1 MRTIGVINIAFVN
14 FLSYEMN
21 TYFNK
26 TEDIT
31 EQSDINKC
39 FAVGKQLNYFWITSK
54 LLQNNGHN
62 GHDTAL

>member
-1 MRTIGVINIAFVN
+1 MKIAFVN

-31 EQSDINKC
+31 EQSDFKTF
-39 FAVGKQLNYFWITSK
+39 FAVGKQLNYF
-54 LLQNNGHN
+54 
-62 GHDTAL
+62 